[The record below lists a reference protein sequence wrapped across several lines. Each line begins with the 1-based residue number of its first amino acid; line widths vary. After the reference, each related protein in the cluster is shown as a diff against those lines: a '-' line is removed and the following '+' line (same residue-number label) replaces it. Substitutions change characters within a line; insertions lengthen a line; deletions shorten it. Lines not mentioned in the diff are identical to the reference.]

1 MPLTWEQK
9 ERLVEQGVCTAMTFA
24 QGCRRFPDQ
33 NGMKGLLKEL
43 RVATKRGIAGELN
56 MSMNVEMFHTLLAR
70 GHRSDPHQAADYEA
84 LVNIWRVTEDRER
97 RAQVREVYDLAR
109 QDLDGPAS
117 RLRQIAGLSHRL
129 SDVVQA
135 LLDPGRS
142 PDLGTFRQS
151 AITALREHRLSKAN
165 SKYKDQAI
173 SYEAT
178 VHRLQELVA
187 AQDPRLGLSGEE
199 GDEGKGRTERQPRGS
214 WTS

>member
-117 RLRQIAGLSHRL
+117 RLRQIAGLSHGL

-135 LLDPGRS
+135 LLDPGRV
-142 PDLGTFRQS
+142 PRPWHLP
-151 AITALREHRLSKAN
+151 AV
-165 SKYKDQAI
+165 
-173 SYEAT
+173 SY
-178 VHRLQELVA
+178 HG
-187 AQDPRLGLSGEE
+187 P
-199 GDEGKGRTERQPRGS
+199 P
-214 WTS
+214 